1 VYLFFDADDQL
12 LYVGKA
18 KHLRDRVRSYFTS
31 PVRLTGKTRALVE
44 KIRTIRIIQVTSEIE
59 SLLLEANLIKQYA
72 PRYNIDL
79 KDGKAYPL
87 IRVAAE
93 LPVPAVLTARRME
106 HPGSIYFGPFPS
118 AGSVRI
124 VLRIL
129 RRIFPYQST
138 ANHPHR
144 ICLYHHL
151 GLCPCVS
158 INGDISAYK
167 KTISRIIRFLSGD
180 TKTLIN
186 ELIRERDK
194 LSHKEAFEEASR
206 IQKQI
211 DAILHVTQRPVM
223 PSEYVTNPHLKSDV
237 RMKEMESLMQV
248 LAQHNVMI
256 PLPVRIECYDISH
269 IQGTHTVGSMTVLI
283 DGEPAPSEYKRFKIR
298 TVTGSNDFA
307 ALQEVISRRLKHP
320 EWGIPSL
327 IVIDGGKGQL
337 SACTQLLEDADIP
350 FIGLAKREETIITS
364 HHDEILLPK
373 RSPALQM
380 VMRIRDEAHR
390 FALSYHRLLRSRQYL
405 AKKRSRM

>member
-1 VYLFFDADDQL
+1 
-12 LYVGKA
+12 
-18 KHLRDRVRSYFTS
+18 
-31 PVRLTGKTRALVE
+31 
-44 KIRTIRIIQVTSEIE
+44 
-59 SLLLEANLIKQYA
+59 
-72 PRYNIDL
+72 
-79 KDGKAYPL
+79 
-87 IRVAAE
+87 
-93 LPVPAVLTARRME
+93 
-106 HPGSIYFGPFPS
+106 
-118 AGSVRI
+118 
-124 VLRIL
+124 
-129 RRIFPYQST
+129 
-138 ANHPHR
+138 
-144 ICLYHHL
+144 
-151 GLCPCVS
+151 
-158 INGDISAYK
+158 
-167 KTISRIIRFLSGD
+167 
-180 TKTLIN
+180 LIN
-186 ELIRERDK
+186 ELTRERDK

-283 DGEPAPSEYKRFKIR
+283 DGEPASAEYKRFKIR
-298 TVTGSNDFA
+298 TVIGSNDFA

-337 SACTQLLEDADIP
+337 SACKQLLDDAGIP